1 MHYEGFAPLN
11 FRETALG
18 VIAIVFNPTAGG
30 NRAAAFLQKLKKKDD
45 ACFLPTRHA
54 GDATILAEQAISDGA
69 TTVVAVGG
77 DGTVNEVL
85 NGIAR
90 HPDGLRQ
97 ARLAVLP
104 LGTVNVFAKELNLPT
119 DLDSAWGLI
128 TSRSERCIDLPYA
141 IWPGGRTR
149 YFIQMAGAGVDSIS
163 IRRIRWRLKKSFGQL
178 AYFWACAETY
188 FLPRPTVV
196 ATLETEE
203 LTGQWICI
211 GNGRFLGGRFPVFPR
226 AQLDDGFLDIAVFP
240 KVTLAATVRV
250 VARLLTDSL
259 GRSTDVIHRQ
269 VRSFTLSGSSDLLF
283 HVEGD
288 IVGEL
293 PVSIHINP
301 GALRVVAPVKK

>member
-1 MHYEGFAPLN
+1 MQYDGFAPFEFN
-11 FRETALG
+11 ETARG

-30 NRAAAFLQKLKKKDD
+30 NRAAAFLQKFKKTEN
-45 ACFLPTRHA
+45 ACFLPTRQV
-54 GDATILAEQAISDGA
+54 GDAIILAEQAISDGA

-77 DGTVNEVL
+77 DGTVNEVV

-104 LGTVNVFAKELNLPT
+104 LGTINVFAKELNLPT
-119 DLDSAWGLI
+119 DLDSAWHLI
-128 TSRSERCIDLPYA
+128 ISGSERRIDLPYA

-163 IRRIRWRLKKSFGQL
+163 IGRVRWSLKKSFGQV

-196 ATLETEE
+196 ATLENEE
-203 LTGQWICI
+203 LTGQWIGI

-250 VARLLTDSL
+250 VARLLIDSL
-259 GRSTDVIHRQ
+259 DRSSDVIHRQ
-269 VRSFTLSGSSDLLF
+269 VRSFTLRGSPDLLF
-283 HVEGD
+283 QVEGD

-293 PVSIHINP
+293 PVSIHISP